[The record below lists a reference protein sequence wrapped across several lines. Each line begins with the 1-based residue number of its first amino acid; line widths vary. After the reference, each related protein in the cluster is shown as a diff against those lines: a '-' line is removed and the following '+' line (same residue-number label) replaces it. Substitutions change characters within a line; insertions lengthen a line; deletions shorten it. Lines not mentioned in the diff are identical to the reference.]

1 MIIFQERRCSIV
13 FKSIYSDELSRYYTL
28 RSTVLSI
35 SALKH
40 ELCYLKRFDTYL
52 CKYILEKGNLSESI
66 INAWVETVHGKSS
79 SVENEIIVI
88 RQFLKYIQIS
98 GETVYLPIIPKV
110 HDDYVPYLFTDDELH
125 KIFDSADSI
134 VQKDKKADP
143 NLVIEFPVIIRLLYS
158 CGLRIGE
165 TLKVKMSDVD
175 LTNGI
180 LRMINTKGDKQRL
193 VPMSDGMTSILQKY
207 CMAMGLLKEHNSWLF
222 PSSIHTGHISD
233 SSVKHRFEKI
243 LKDNGIQLN
252 NRKKYE
258 RGPCLHCF
266 RHVFAFK
273 SFTQAERAGRHL
285 DDAIPYLSIYLG
297 HDSLDETSKYLKFS
311 NELFPESIDTF
322 GIYME
327 DLFSEVDYEA

>member
-1 MIIFQERRCSIV
+1 MFN
-13 FKSIYSDELSRYYTL
+13 SIYSDELTQYYTL

-52 CKYILEKGNLSESI
+52 CKNIQGKGMLSESV
-66 INAWVETVHGKSS
+66 INAWIETVHGKSS

-88 RQFLKYIQIS
+88 RQFLKYIQMS
-98 GETVYLPIIPKV
+98 GETAYLPIIPKV

-134 VQKDKKADP
+134 VQNDKKADP

-165 TLKVKMSDVD
+165 TLKLKMSDVD

-180 LRMINTKGDKQRL
+180 LRMLNTKGDKHRL
-193 VPMSDGMTSILQKY
+193 VPISDGMTNILQKY
-207 CMAMGLLKEHNSWLF
+207 CMAMGLLKNHNSWLF
-222 PSSIHTGHISD
+222 PSSIHAGHISD

-273 SFTQAERAGRHL
+273 SFAQAERAGRHL

-311 NELFPESIDTF
+311 NELFPESIDIF
-322 GIYME
+322 GRYME
-327 DLFSEVDYEA
+327 DLFPEVDYEA